1 MKKFNKNSLLSQF
14 SLKNR
19 IVIITGG
26 GGFLAKYFADA
37 VCEFGG
43 TVILIDFNLDGLNK
57 NIKYLRKQKYKCYS
71 FNCDL
76 TDSAQV
82 DKVYKDIKKKFKI
95 VDVLINAI
103 NFIGVTDKSIKKNN
117 PYFESFEKYD
127 YLLWEKSLNVNL
139 TGTFLIT
146 QKIGHLMA
154 LNKNG
159 SIINLASD
167 VGIVSP
173 DHRIYKKSRKDN
185 YLGVDFNTPISYS
198 VSKAGI
204 ISFTRYLATYWA
216 ANGVRVNSISPAGIN
231 NNFDKKFVMRLSNI
245 IPLGR
250 MAKPEEL
257 KGAIV
262 FLASEASSFVT
273 GSNLVVDGGRTII

>member
-1 MKKFNKNSLLSQF
+1 KFNKNSLLSQF

-19 IVIITGG
+19 IIIISGG
-26 GGFLAKYFADA
+26 GGFLGKYFADA
-37 VCEFGG
+37 VCEFEG
-43 TVILIDFNLDGLNK
+43 TVILIDFNIDGLNK
-57 NIKYLRKQKYKCYS
+57 NIKYLRKQGYKCYS
-71 FNCDL
+71 FICDL

-82 DKVYKDIKKKFKI
+82 DKVYKDIKKKFKR
-95 VDVLINAI
+95 VDVLINSI

-127 YLLWEKSLNVNL
+127 YRLWEKSLNVNL

-146 QKIGHLMA
+146 QKIGNLMA
-154 LNKNG
+154 LNKYG

-185 YLGVDFNTPISYS
+185 YPGVDFNTPISYS

-231 NNFDKKFVMRLSNI
+231 NNFDKKFVMKLSNI